1 MPRLIKEGH
10 LVLKGSLREF
20 ILADIFNLLAQQKI
34 TGKLLLSTGEKEGAI
49 IFKEGVV
56 VGAIKGEEQLLTK
69 VFNLLVGAYRYPR
82 DEIQGIFR
90 THENNINN
98 LFKEII
104 HLNLVPKDVLESYA
118 ISIIEDIVCCFFLW
132 IKGTYHFSSVRF
144 VENVAASCVA
154 ISVESIIME
163 AMRRVDEW
171 HRMEKLIHDDM
182 VFVPSERIDKG
193 SIKDVNPFQ
202 QADEFVYSKIDGI
215 STVATI
221 FRTSCLTEYK
231 VYESLNSLLASKR
244 ITPLSARISQSVV
257 AALEKKELEEKRATT
272 SFGTIAAILITAA
285 MIFVTLFIG
294 KFFIHNMLFF
304 NHTMKARL
312 SALELPLSETI
323 QKSMIASLQYH
334 AFYGITSPDAA
345 NLIKVSLLLKIDLQP
360 LSEMDALKKLPQKKK
375 DYILYDGNA
384 GNNK

>member
-1 MPRLIKEGH
+1 

-34 TGKLLLSTGEKEGAI
+34 TGKLLLSTGEKEGVI

-56 VGAIKGEEQLLTK
+56 VGAIKGEEQLVTK

-82 DEIQGIFR
+82 EEIQSIFR

-98 LFKEII
+98 LFNELV
-104 HLNLVPKDVLESYA
+104 HLNLLPKDVLESYA
-118 ISIIEDIVCCFFLW
+118 ISVIEDIVCCFFLW
-132 IKGTYHFSSVRF
+132 IKGTYHFTSVRV
-144 VENVAASCVA
+144 VENVSASCVA
-154 ISVESIIME
+154 ISVENLIME

-171 HRMEKLIHDDM
+171 HRMEKVIHDDM
-182 VFVPSERIDKG
+182 VFVPSERIDK
-193 SIKDVNPFQ
+193 SAIKDVNPFQ

-231 VYESLNSLLASKR
+231 VYECLNSLLAAKR

-272 SFGTIAAILITAA
+272 SFSTIAAILITAA
-285 MIFVTLFIG
+285 MIIVTLFIG
-294 KFFIHNMLFF
+294 KFFIHDMIFSGQKINV
-304 NHTMKARL
+304 RL
-312 SALELPLSETI
+312 STLEVPLSETM
-323 QKSMIASLQYH
+323 QKTMIASLQYH
-334 AFYGITSPDAA
+334 AFYGIDSPDPYD
-345 NLIKVSLLLKIDLQP
+345 LIKVSLLLKIDMRP
-360 LSEMDALKKLPQKKK
+360 MAEMNALKKLPLKKK
-375 DYILYDGNA
+375 NYLQYDKSA
-384 GNNK
+384 GKNKK

>member
-1 MPRLIKEGH
+1 M
-10 LVLKGSLREF
+10 VLKGSLREF

-34 TGKLLLSTGEKEGAI
+34 TGKLLLSTGEKEGVI

-56 VGAIKGEEQLLTK
+56 VGAIKGEEQLVNK
-69 VFNLLVGAYRYPR
+69 VFNLLIGAYRYPR
-82 DEIQGIFR
+82 EEIQGIFR

-98 LFKEII
+98 LFKEIV

-118 ISIIEDIVCCFFLW
+118 VSVIEDIVCCFFLW
-132 IKGTYHFSSVRF
+132 IKGTYHFTSARF
-144 VENVAASCVA
+144 VDNLAALCVA
-154 ISVESIIME
+154 ISVENIIME

-182 VFVPSERIDKG
+182 VFVPSERIAKG
-193 SIKDVNPFQ
+193 SIKDVSPFQ

-231 VYESLNSLLASKR
+231 VYESLNTLLAAKR

-272 SFGTIAAILITAA
+272 SFSTIAAILITAA
-285 MIFVTLFIG
+285 IIFVALFIG
-294 KFFIHNMLFF
+294 KFFIHGVVFSDL
-304 NHTMKARL
+304 TLKARL
-312 SALELPLSETI
+312 SALELPLAEAL
-323 QKSMIASLQYH
+323 QKSTIASLQYH
-334 AFYGITSPDAA
+334 AFYGISSPDSD
-345 NLIKVSLLLKIDLQP
+345 NLIKNSLLLKIDVRP
-360 LSEMDALKKLPQKKK
+360 LSEMDALKKTPRKEK
-375 DYILYDGNA
+375 I
-384 GNNK
+384 